1 MTEACPHRKRHPAQ
15 DCVNQPHLQCC
26 PAWNSNGQWI
36 AHCGF
41 DRVTVDVC
49 QLVIETDGVAAIA
62 GAAQASAVAERALY
76 ETSCGRGTLAA
87 GTGRGLEEGAAEG
100 SADKHLAKA

>member
-1 MTEACPHRKRHPAQ
+1 MLPRMAQ
-15 DCVNQPHLQCC
+15 Q
-26 PAWNSNGQWI
+26 G
-36 AHCGF
+36 AHGPF
-41 DRVTVDVC
+41 LLTVDVC
-49 QLVIETDGVAAIA
+49 QLLIDSHGFTAFA